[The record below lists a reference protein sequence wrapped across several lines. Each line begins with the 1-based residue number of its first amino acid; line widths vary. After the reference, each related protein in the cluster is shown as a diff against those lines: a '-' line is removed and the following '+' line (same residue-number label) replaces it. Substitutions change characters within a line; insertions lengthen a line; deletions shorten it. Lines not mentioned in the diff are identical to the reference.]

1 MAKYRQ
7 AGSWTTCRG
16 TTTTIERKVE
26 VMNEKLWTED
36 APWLQLRRCIED
48 AFADEMESLTNPAH
62 DALDEM
68 ERRYKDAYREGH
80 EAGYN
85 EALLEA
91 ATHQGITDEANNES
105 CTIRDML
112 GLISAHAQDCGVSA
126 MVSVCLDEL
135 DAMRDRAY
143 ENGYNDGRRDE
154 RLEAHE

>member
-1 MAKYRQ
+1 M
-7 AGSWTTCRG
+7 
-16 TTTTIERKVE
+16 
-26 VMNEKLWTED
+26 MNEKLWTED

-68 ERRYKDAYREGH
+68 ERRYKDAYREGHEAGYNEALLEDAYREGH